1 LFDES
6 LNLFFSG
13 HGLESLRQ
21 LHNLELLGQI
31 FPATAAALA
40 GSNAAA
46 FGRLL
51 GYTFTSTDDRI
62 RSDKPVTPAF
72 LFAAMLWEPVRSLA
86 ERLMA
91 DGSDP
96 AVAWP
101 VAVDRVMHEQAAH
114 VAIPKRFVMATEE
127 IWSLQSRFEQRQKKR
142 VMRLLAH
149 PKFRAAFD
157 FLVIR
162 AHDEP
167 ELQEQVEWWTGAQE
181 LDSENL
187 STHLAAAPMP
197 RADGES
203 PKKRKRSR
211 RRKRRDASEDTAPAA
226 SVENHLE

>member
-1 LFDES
+1 
-6 LNLFFSG
+6 
-13 HGLESLRQ
+13 
-21 LHNLELLGQI
+21 
-31 FPATAAALA
+31 
-40 GSNAAA
+40 
-46 FGRLL
+46 
-51 GYTFTSTDDRI
+51 
-62 RSDKPVTPAF
+62 
-72 LFAAMLWEPVRSLA
+72 
-86 ERLMA
+86 A

-96 AVAWP
+96 AVAWT

-167 ELQEQVEWWTGAQE
+167 ELKEQVEWWTEAQE
-181 LDSENL
+181 LDSEHL
-187 STHLAAAPMP
+187 SSHLAAAPIP
-197 RADGES
+197 RVDGEA

-211 RRKRRDASEDTAPAA
+211 RRKRRDVGEDTASDAG
-226 SVENHLE
+226 VENHPE